1 MKIQRYQAYEANGE
15 NDRRDYYV
23 FSHEWN
29 SGFLFCLLQADLPAY
44 RHKNKGIAAMTKI
57 RIETTMGNIDA
68 ELFSKDVPKTVE
80 NFLKL
85 AKKGYY
91 DGIVFHRVIPDFMV
105 QTGDPTGTGRGG
117 PGYNFADEFSPSLKH
132 DKAGMFSMANS
143 GPNTNGSQF
152 FITDAPTPWL
162 NGKHSVFGKVTKGL
176 DVVKTIANVP
186 RDSNDKPL
194 TPVAMKK
201 VTVL

>member
-1 MKIQRYQAYEANGE
+1 
-15 NDRRDYYV
+15 
-23 FSHEWN
+23 
-29 SGFLFCLLQADLPAY
+29 
-44 RHKNKGIAAMTKI
+44 MTKI